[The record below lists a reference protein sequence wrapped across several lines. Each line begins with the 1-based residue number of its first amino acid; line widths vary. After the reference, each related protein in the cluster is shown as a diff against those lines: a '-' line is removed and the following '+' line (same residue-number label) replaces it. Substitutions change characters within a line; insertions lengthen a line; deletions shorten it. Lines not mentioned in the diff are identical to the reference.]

1 MPPKTPVPAPSAAPS
16 SSPVPAPG
24 AAAAPALAPPVAARK
39 PHVSKWHGEEVTDPY
54 FWLREKT
61 NPDVIAYLEAENRYT
76 AAQTAGTQKFADAL
90 YTEILSHIK
99 QTDLSVPDR
108 IGRYFHYSR
117 TVEGK
122 QYSIVCRRPAKAD
135 KTYDE
140 SAPEEIVLDANA
152 LGEGKT
158 FFALGGY
165 SMSHDAKHVLYS
177 TDTTGFRQY
186 QMFVK
191 NLGTG
196 VTSPVLAE
204 RVTSFVWAA
213 DDHTVL
219 FTTEDATTKRSNQ
232 LWRLDLH
239 GGAGGAPGTPVLVM
253 EEKDELFNLRVG
265 RTHDHALL
273 VASSTSTDTYEQRV
287 LPAATPTA
295 PFRVVVPRE
304 KGHKY
309 DVEHRKGV
317 LYIRTN
323 KGAKNFRLVTAPLAD
338 PKEASWKPLVDH
350 DPHALL
356 EDIEMFAGHVV
367 VYTKTEGLER
377 MRVIDLSGGHGGAP
391 RTIEFPEPVYTAR
404 SAGTFEFDT
413 THLRFHYESMVTPPS
428 VFDYDLATGARTLL
442 KQQEV
447 PGGFDPSRYA
457 SERAWAT
464 ARDGTKVP
472 LSIVYPKDFKKDGN
486 GACFLYGYGSYGY
499 GMPASFSAARLPLLD
514 RGMVFV
520 VAHVRGGDEM
530 GEAWH
535 DDGMLMKKKNTF
547 FDFIDSAEWL
557 IANKWTKKERLVIE
571 GGSAGGL
578 LMGAVVNERPD
589 LFKAVHAA
597 VPFVDVMNTMM
608 DASLPLTVGEYLEW
622 GDPNEKA
629 AFDYMRSYSPYDN
642 IAPKA
647 YPAMLVTTSLND
659 SQVMYWEPA
668 KYVAKL
674 RATKTDSNPLLLKT
688 NMGAGHGGASG
699 RYDHLK
705 ETAFERAWLME
716 QVGITK

>member
-1 MPPKTPVPAPSAAPS
+1 MPPKAPVSTPHVTPNAEPADAGGAPDAS
-16 SSPVPAPG
+16 SV
-24 AAAAPALAPPVAARK
+24 ALVPPVAARK
-39 PHVSKWHGEEVTDPY
+39 PHAVKWHGEEVADPW
-54 FWLREKT
+54 FWLREKE
-61 NPDVIAYLEAENRYT
+61 NPEVISYLNAENAYT
-76 AAQTAGTQKFADAL
+76 AAQTKSTQTFADAL
-90 YTEILSHIK
+90 YAEMLSHIK
-99 QTDLSVPDR
+99 QTDLGVPDR
-108 IGRYFHYSR
+108 IGHHFHYSR

-122 QYSIVCRRPAKAD
+122 QYPILCRRAAKAD
-135 KTYDE
+135 KSYDE
-140 SAPEEIVLDANA
+140 SAPEETILDMNVL
-152 LGEGKT
+152 GQGKT
-158 FFALGGY
+158 FFALGGF
-165 SMSHDAKHVLYS
+165 SMSRDEKQVLYS
-177 TDTTGFRQY
+177 SDSTGFRQY
-186 QMFVK
+186 QLFHK
-191 NLGTG
+191 DLGTG
-196 VTSPVLAE
+196 QTSSVLAE
-204 RVTSFVWAA
+204 RVTSFAWTA
-213 DDHTVL
+213 DDHTV
-219 FTTEDATTKRSNQ
+219 FYVTEDATTKRSNQ

-239 GGAGGAPGTPVLVM
+239 AGKPELVL
-253 EEKDELFNLRVG
+253 EEKDELFSLRVG
-265 RTHDHALL
+265 RTHDRSHL
-273 VASSTSTDTYEQRV
+273 VLSSTSTDTWEQRV
-287 LPAATPTA
+287 LPASTPSA
-295 PFRVVVPRE
+295 AFRVVLPRE

-309 DVEHRKGV
+309 EVEHRAGL

-323 KGAKNFRLVTAPLAD
+323 KGAKNFKMVTAPVGN
-338 PKEASWKPLVDH
+338 PSEAHWMPFIPH

-356 EDIEMFAGHVV
+356 EDVELFANHAV
-367 VYTKTEGLER
+367 VYTKAEGLEKL
-377 MRVIDLSGGHGGAP
+377 RVIDLKTNAT
-391 RTIEFPEPVYTAR
+391 RTIDFPEPVYTAR
-404 SAGTFEFDT
+404 SGQTFEFDT

-428 VFDYDLATGARTLL
+428 VFDYELATGARKLL

-472 LSIVYPKDFKKDGN
+472 LSLVYPKEFKKDGN
-486 GACFLYGYGSYGY
+486 GACFLYAYGSYGY
-499 GMPASFSAARLPLLD
+499 GMSASFSAARLPLLD

-520 VAHVRGGDEM
+520 IAHIRGGNEM

-557 IANKWTKKERLVIE
+557 IANQWTKKERLVIE

-589 LFKAVHAA
+589 LFHAVHAA

-622 GDPNEKA
+622 GNPNEKP

-642 IAPKA
+642 IKAKA
-647 YPAMLVTTSLND
+647 YPSMLVTTSLND

-674 RATKTDSNPLLLKT
+674 RAEKTDKNPLLLKT

-699 RYDHLK
+699 RYDRLK

>member
-1 MPPKTPVPAPSAAPS
+1 MPPKTPMTAPAPAPSDAR
-16 SSPVPAPG
+16 VPAD
-24 AAAAPALAPPVAARK
+24 ASAPPVTIAPPPLAAK
-39 PHVSKWHGEEVTDPY
+39 KAHVSKWHGEDVNDPY

-61 NPDVIAYLEAENRYT
+61 NPDVISYLEAENRYMVS
-76 AAQTAGTQKFADAL
+76 QTASTQKFADAL
-90 YTEILSHIK
+90 YAEILSHIK
-99 QTDLSVPDR
+99 QTDLGVPDR

-122 QYSIVCRRPAKAD
+122 QYSIVCRRAAKAD
-135 KTYDE
+135 KTYD
-140 SAPEEIVLDANA
+140 AAATEEVVLDSNV

-165 SMSHDAKHVLYS
+165 SMSHDAKEVLYS

-191 NLGTG
+191 NVATG

-213 DDHTVL
+213 DDHTIF

-232 LWRLDLH
+232 LWRVDLS
-239 GGAGGAPGTPVLVM
+239 GGKPVLVM

-265 RTHDHALL
+265 RTHDHALI
-273 VASSTSTDTYEQRV
+273 VAASTSTDTYEQRV
-287 LPAATPTA
+287 LSAKTPTA
-295 PFRVVVPRE
+295 AFHVVVPRE

-323 KGAKNFRLVTAPLAD
+323 KGAKNFRLVVAPLAD
-338 PKEASWKPLVDH
+338 AKEANWKPFVDH

-356 EDIEMFAGHVV
+356 EDMEMFAGHVV

-377 MRVIDLSGGHGGAP
+377 LHVIDLGTKAQ
-391 RTIEFPEPVYTAR
+391 RTIDFPEPVYTAR

-413 THLRFHYESMVTPPS
+413 THLRFHYESLVTPPS

-447 PGGFDPSRYA
+447 PGGFDASRYA

-464 ARDGTKVP
+464 ARDGTLVP

-486 GACFLYGYGSYGY
+486 GGCFLYGYGSYGY

-514 RGMVFV
+514 RGMVYV
-520 VAHVRGGDEM
+520 IAHIRGGDEM

-547 FDFIDSAEWL
+547 FDFIDAAEWL
-557 IANKWTKKERLVIE
+557 IANKWTRKERLVIE

-589 LFKAVHAA
+589 LFQAVHSA
-597 VPFVDVMNTMM
+597 VPFVDMMNTMM

-622 GDPNEKA
+622 GNPNEKP

-642 IAPKA
+642 IAAKA

-674 RATKTDSNPLLLKT
+674 RATKTDTHPLLLKT

-716 QVGITK
+716 QIGIMR

>member
-1 MPPKTPVPAPSAAPS
+1 MPSKLPVPTPPTAPS
-16 SSPVPAPG
+16 SSPAASHALPDASAPPAFV
-24 AAAAPALAPPVAARK
+24 APVAAK
-39 PHVSKWHGEEVTDPY
+39 KAHVSRWHGQDFEDPY
-54 FWLREKT
+54 FWLREKA
-61 NPDVIAYLEAENRYT
+61 NPEVITYLEDENRYT
-76 AAQTAGTQKFADAL
+76 ASLTVGTQRFADAL

-99 QTDLSVPDR
+99 QTDLGVPDR
-108 IGRYFHYSR
+108 IGRYYHYSR

-122 QYSIVCRRPAKAD
+122 QYSIVCRRAARAD
-135 KTYDE
+135 RTEDAA
-140 SAPEEIVLDANA
+140 APEEIVLDANV

-165 SMSHDAKHVLYS
+165 SMSHDAKQVLYS

-186 QMFVK
+186 QLFVK
-191 NLGTG
+191 NLATG

-219 FTTEDATTKRSNQ
+219 YTTEDATTKRSNQ
-232 LWRLDLH
+232 LWRLDLR
-239 GGAGGAPGTPVLVM
+239 GGKSALVM
-253 EEKDELFNLRVG
+253 EEKDELFNLRVS

-273 VASSTSTDTYEQRV
+273 VAGSTSTDTYEQRV
-287 LPAATPTA
+287 LPATTPTA
-295 PFRVVVPRE
+295 AFRVVVPRE

-309 DVEHRKGV
+309 DVEHRNGT

-323 KGAKNFRLVTAPLAD
+323 KGAKNFRLVTTPLAD
-338 PKEASWKPLVDH
+338 AKESSWKPLVDH

-356 EDIEMFAGHVV
+356 EDIEIFAGHAV

-377 MRVIDLSGGHGGAP
+377 IRVIDLTTRAQ

-413 THLRFHYESMVTPPS
+413 THLRFHYESLITPPS

-447 PGGFDPSRYA
+447 PGGFDASHYR

-472 LSIVYPKDFKKDGN
+472 LSIVYPKDFKKDGS

-514 RGMVFV
+514 RGMVYV
-520 VAHVRGGDEM
+520 IAHIRGGDEM

-547 FDFIDSAEWL
+547 FDFIDAAEWL
-557 IANKWTKKERLVIE
+557 IANKWTRKERLVIE

-589 LFKAVHAA
+589 LFQAVHAA
-597 VPFVDVMNTMM
+597 VPFVDMMNTMM

-622 GDPNEKA
+622 GNPNEKP

-642 IAPKA
+642 VAPKA

-674 RATKTDSNPLLLKT
+674 RATRSGSAPLLLKT

-716 QVGITK
+716 QVGITR